1 MAQEPRE
8 IQSDR
13 IIFNAVPVRG
23 VSTIP
28 GWMDEWTKAWAERWD
43 REFTAIGGDHGHV
56 YFKFKP
62 AFEDYDE
69 FEAMLEKEG
78 I

>member
-1 MAQEPRE
+1 MAQKPRE

-28 GWMDEWTKAWAERWD
+28 DWMADWAEAWAERWD
-43 REFTAIGGDHGHV
+43 REFTSIGGDRGHV
-56 YFKFKP
+56 YFKFEP
-62 AFEDYDE
+62 EFEDYEE
-69 FEAMLEKEG
+69 FEKMCQVED